1 MAISSIK
8 NKTSGRKLLVGNV
21 FWGDGTN
28 RALWAG
34 GENNSSIKQN
44 VIQWFQMSTSGTAYD
59 FGDLTVA
66 RASLA
71 SCASST
77 RAVFSGGTSSSVYGS
92 NDGTIDYVGFSGRQ
106 NAVNFGTMSISRT
119 LHFSHS
125 SSTRGIFAGGY
136 SGAASPSGTVQGNI
150 EYITIASTGNGTSF
164 GSLVTSRH
172 QAGGSGST
180 TRAVFGGG
188 DNGSPGYS
196 ATNQNQIDYITIAS
210 TGNATSFGIIIS
222 AARGVASCSSN
233 TRALFFGG
241 ITSSGASTTIQ
252 YITIASTGNA
262 VTFGDLSSGN
272 YGGNA
277 TSNNIYGYIGF
288 ARVIN
293 YVTIA
298 SLGNTTSFLTLPDT
312 TNPYPASA
320 TSSAHGGL

>member
-34 GENNSSIKQN
+34 GENNSSVKQN
-44 VIQWFQMSTSGTAYD
+44 TIQWFQMSTSGTAYD

-66 RASLA
+66 RVYLA

-77 RAVFSGGTSSSVYGS
+77 RGIFSGGTSGSYGT
-92 NDGTIDYVGFSGRQ
+92 NNNTIDYVGFSGRQ
-106 NAVNFGTMSISRT
+106 NAVDFGDMSISRT

-150 EYITIASTGNGTSF
+150 EYLTIASAGNGTSF
-164 GSLVTSRH
+164 GDLATARH

-196 ATNQNQIDYITIAS
+196 ANNLNNIDYITIAS
-210 TGNATSFGIIIS
+210 TGNATGFGSLIA

-241 ITSSGASTTIQ
+241 ITSGASTTIQ
-252 YITIASTGNA
+252 YVTIASTGNA
-262 VTFGDLSSGN
+262 VSFGDLSSGN
-272 YGGNA
+272 YGGQA

-288 ARVIN
+288 ARVIS

-298 SLGNTTSFLTLPDT
+298 STGNTTSFLTLPDT
-312 TNPYPASA
+312 TNPYPGTA

>member
-8 NKTSGRKLLVGNV
+8 NKTSGRKMLLGNPM
-21 FWGDGTN
+21 WGDGTN

-34 GENNSSIKQN
+34 GENDSSTKQN
-44 VIQWFQMSTSGTAYD
+44 TVQWFQMSTSGTAYD

-66 RASLA
+66 RNYLA
-71 SCASST
+71 SAASST
-77 RAVFSGGTSSSVYGS
+77 TAVFSGGTSGSYGS
-92 NDGTIDYVGFSGRQ
+92 NNNTIDYVGFSGRQ
-106 NAVNFGTMSISRT
+106 NAVDFGDLSISRT

-125 SSTRGIFAGGY
+125 SSTRAIFAGGY
-136 SGAASPSGTVQGNI
+136 SGGTSPSGTVQGNI
-150 EYITIASTGNGTSF
+150 EYITIASAGNGTSF

-188 DNGSPGYS
+188 DTGNPGYS
-196 ATNQNQIDYITIAS
+196 ATNQNQIDYVTIAS
-210 TGNATSFGIIIS
+210 TGNATSFGTLIA
-222 AARGVASCSSN
+222 AARAVASCSSN
-233 TRALFFGG
+233 TRSLFFGG
-241 ITSSGASTTIQ
+241 VASGASTTIQ
-252 YITIASTGNA
+252 YVTIASTGNA
-262 VTFGDLSSGN
+262 ISFGDLSSGN
-272 YGGNA
+272 FGGQA

-298 SLGNTTSFLTLPDT
+298 STGNTTSFLTLPDT
-312 TNPYPASA
+312 TNPYPATA